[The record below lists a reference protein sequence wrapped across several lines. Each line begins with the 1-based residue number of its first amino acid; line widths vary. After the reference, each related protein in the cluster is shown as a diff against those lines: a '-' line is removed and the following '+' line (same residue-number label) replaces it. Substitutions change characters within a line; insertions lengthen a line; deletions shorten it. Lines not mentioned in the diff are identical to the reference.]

1 MSVEGNID
9 VPTDSRLRAVPA
21 AAAFLL
27 PLLAGC
33 QTLDLDFPREHSV
46 AIVDRSP
53 TSIHDLFPSMQR
65 AGAGESGFHALADG
79 VGAFVTRVHLVRAAE
94 RSLDLQYYMINAD
107 DTGQLLVAELLDA
120 ADRGV
125 RVRILLDDIYAAS
138 NDRVI
143 ATIDA
148 HPQIEVRLFNPWTR
162 RSGMVGRALDF
173 VLNPG
178 RLNRRMHN
186 KLFTADNHAVI
197 VGGRNIGDE
206 YFDLKTQMNFRDL
219 DVLGVGPVAVDASR
233 SFDEYWNSKWAVPA
247 AALVDHRPT
256 EADMQGVREALAAHR
271 ERLAESRY
279 VQALAGSQLA
289 RQFDARSVRLE
300 FGKARVLA
308 DDPSK
313 MEAEAG
319 DRAGFLIEELQ
330 QSTANAHHELLV
342 SSPYFVPGKAG
353 VAALT
358 GLAGKGVVVSV
369 MTNSLAANDVAIVH
383 SGYARYRAPLLRG
396 GVHLYEL
403 RATSEL
409 TSRRKAWRRFGSEY
423 VSLHAKY
430 LIIDQRKLF
439 VGSINFD
446 PRSIERNTEIGIL
459 IESEALAGEVRRIYD
474 LATGKSFSYEVTL
487 RDGPAA
493 QNDALIWTG
502 ENLDGELRHTR
513 EPGTTWWKRFS
524 VWCAGLL
531 PFLESQI

>member
-1 MSVEGNID
+1 MWRA
-9 VPTDSRLRAVPA
+9 TLTCRLSPGYTL
-21 AAAFLL
+21 FLL

-33 QTLDLDFPREHSV
+33 QTLDLDYPREPSV
-46 AIVDRSP
+46 AMVDSAP
-53 TSIHDLFPSMQR
+53 TSVHELFPLMRR
-65 AGAGESGFHALADG
+65 AAAGESGFHALPDG
-79 VGAFVTRVHLVRAAE
+79 VGAFVARVQLVRSAE

-107 DTGQLLVAELLDA
+107 DTGQLLVGELLDA

-138 NDRVI
+138 NDQAI
-143 ATIDA
+143 ATLDA
-148 HPQIEVRLFNPWTR
+148 HPDIEVRLFNPWTR
-162 RSGMVGRALDF
+162 RSGMLDRAVDF
-173 VLNPG
+173 ILNPG

-186 KLFTADNHAVI
+186 KLFAADNHAVI

-219 DVLGVGPVAVDASR
+219 DVLGIGPVAVDASR

-247 AALVDHRPT
+247 AALVERQPT
-256 EADMQGVREALAAHR
+256 EADMQAVREALRAHR
-271 ERLAESRY
+271 ARLADSRY
-279 VQALAGSQLA
+279 VRALADSQIA
-289 RQFDARSVRLE
+289 RQLDAGTLRLE

-313 MEAEAG
+313 MEAEMG

-330 QSTANAHHELLV
+330 QSTANARHELLV

-353 VAALT
+353 VEVLT
-358 GLAGKGVVVSV
+358 GLAGKGIVVSV
-369 MTNSLAANDVAIVH
+369 MTNSLAANDVAVVH

-396 GVHLYEL
+396 GVHLHEL

-409 TSRRKAWRRFGSEY
+409 AARRKDRRHFGSEY

-446 PRSIERNTEIGIL
+446 PRSIERNTEIGVL
-459 IESEALAGEVRRIYD
+459 IESEALAMQLRRIYQ
-474 LATGKSFSYEVTL
+474 LATGKTLSFEVTL
-487 RDGPAA
+487 RDGPGA

-502 ENLDGELRHTR
+502 ENLDGELRFTH
-513 EPGTTWWKRFS
+513 EPDTSWWKRFT